1 MLSGTMLW
9 NRDRKKFFFKV
20 GARRQGADSFLET
33 EPPMD
38 LFHALSDEEGRLS
51 GLEKKLAHLVLEDID
66 AVVNASISELAERAG
81 VSPPTVTRFC
91 RRLGCQGYSDFKV
104 QLAKM
109 PYVGL
114 RYLMPEAPTATP
126 SEVAEDI
133 VVKAQNALFQFHR
146 QLDLDAMD
154 RAAHLLRGAEFVYA
168 FGASGNSAMIVNEL
182 HNRLFRLGCR
192 VNASNDHNMNVMLSA
207 SALPGTVVFASSFT
221 GRDLDLVHCLGIL
234 RKRAIPTV
242 VVTQSNSPV
251 AAAADLVIPID
262 LPEGKNIFRPT
273 STRYA
278 YLAAIDILA
287 NLVAYADRG
296 KATKAL
302 RSIKEELVRRRD
314 GDDRQ
319 VLGD

>member
-1 MLSGTMLW
+1 MNAL
-9 NRDRKKFFFKV
+9 RPV
-20 GARRQGADSFLET
+20 GRQF
-33 EPPMD
+33 EPEPSMD
-38 LFHALSDEEGRLS
+38 LFHALSDEDGRLA
-51 GLEKKLAHLVLEDID
+51 GLDKKLAHLVLKDVE
-66 AVVNASISELAERAG
+66 AVMNASISELAERAG

-114 RYLMPEAPTATP
+114 RYLVPETPTATP
-126 SEVAEDI
+126 EEVAEDI
-133 VVKAQNALFQFHR
+133 VAKAQNALFQFHR
-146 QLDLDAMD
+146 QIDLKAMNQ
-154 RAAHLLRGAEFVYA
+154 AAHLLRGSEFIYA

-192 VNASNDHNMNVMLSA
+192 INSSNDHNMNIMLSA

-221 GRDLDLVHCLGIL
+221 GRDLGVVDCLDVL
-234 RKRAIPTV
+234 RKRAIPTIV
-242 VVTQSNSPV
+242 ITQSGSPV
-251 AAAADLVIPID
+251 ATAADVVIPID

-302 RSIKEELVRRRD
+302 RNIEEELVRRRD
-314 GDDRQ
+314 CDDRQ

>member
-1 MLSGTMLW
+1 
-9 NRDRKKFFFKV
+9 
-20 GARRQGADSFLET
+20 
-33 EPPMD
+33 MD
-38 LFHALSDEEGRLS
+38 LFHALSDEDGRLS
-51 GLEKKLAHLVLEDID
+51 GLEKKLARLVLEEVDF
-66 AVVNASISELAERAG
+66 VVNASISDLAERAG

-114 RYLMPEAPTATP
+114 RYLMPESPTATP
-126 SEVAEDI
+126 AEVTEDI
-133 VVKAQNALFQFHR
+133 VAKAQNALYQLHR
-146 QLDLDAMD
+146 QLDIHAIDK
-154 RAAHLLRGAEFVYA
+154 AAQILRGAEFIHA
-168 FGASGNSAMIVNEL
+168 FGASGNSSMIVNEL

-192 VNASNDHNMNVMLSA
+192 ISSSNDHNMNIMLSA
-207 SALPGTVVFASSFT
+207 AALPGTVVFGSSFT
-221 GRDLDLVHCLGIL
+221 GRDVGMVQCLDLL

-242 VVTQSNSPV
+242 VISQSNSPV
-251 AAAADLVIPID
+251 AAAADLVIAID
-262 LPEGKNIFRPT
+262 MPEGKNIYRPT

-287 NLVAYADRG
+287 NLVAYADRN
-296 KATKAL
+296 KAMKSL

>member
-1 MLSGTMLW
+1 
-9 NRDRKKFFFKV
+9 
-20 GARRQGADSFLET
+20 
-33 EPPMD
+33 MD
-38 LFHALSDEEGRLS
+38 LFHALSDEDGKLS
-51 GLEKKLAHLVLEDID
+51 GLEKKLACLVLEDVD
-66 AVVNASISELAERAG
+66 FVVNSSIGDLAARAG

-91 RRLGCQGYSDFKV
+91 RRLGCQGYPDFKV

-114 RYLMPEAPTATP
+114 RYLMPEAQTATAE
-126 SEVAEDI
+126 EVAEDI
-133 VVKAQNALFQFHR
+133 IAKAQNALFHLHR
-146 QLDLDAMD
+146 QLDPEALGK
-154 RAAHLLRGAEFVYA
+154 AAQLLRGAEFIHA
-168 FGASGNSAMIVNEL
+168 FGASGNSSMIVNEL

-192 VNASNDHNMNVMLSA
+192 INASNDHNLNIMLAA
-207 SALPGTVVFASSFT
+207 SAQPGTVVFGSSFS
-221 GRDLDLVHCLGIL
+221 GRDPGLVQCLELL

-242 VVTQSNSPV
+242 VITQSNSPV
-251 AAAADLVIPID
+251 AAAADVVITID

-287 NLVAYADRG
+287 NLVAYADRN
-296 KATKAL
+296 KAAKSL
-302 RSIKEELVRRRD
+302 RTIKEELVRRRD

>member
-1 MLSGTMLW
+1 
-9 NRDRKKFFFKV
+9 
-20 GARRQGADSFLET
+20 
-33 EPPMD
+33 MD
-38 LFHALSDEEGRLS
+38 LYHALSDEEGKLS
-51 GLEKKLAHLVLEDID
+51 GLEQKLARLVMEDVD
-66 AVVNASISELAERAG
+66 FAVNSSIGDLAARAE

-91 RRLGCQGYSDFKV
+91 RRLGCQSFSDFKV

-114 RYLMPEAPTATP
+114 RYVMPEAQTATP
-126 SEVAEDI
+126 AEVAEDI
-133 VVKAQNALFQFHR
+133 VAKAQNALFQLHR
-146 QLDLDAMD
+146 QLDPEALGK
-154 RAAHLLRGAEFVYA
+154 AAQLLRGAEFIYA
-168 FGASGNSAMIVNEL
+168 FGASGNSSMIVNEL

-192 VNASNDHNMNVMLSA
+192 INASNDHNLNIMLA
-207 SALPGTVVFASSFT
+207 AAAQPGTVVFGSSFS
-221 GRDLDLVHCLGIL
+221 GRDPGLVQSLELL

-242 VVTQSNSPV
+242 VITQSNSPV
-251 AAAADLVIPID
+251 AAAADVVITID

-287 NLVAYADRG
+287 NLVAYADRN
-296 KATKAL
+296 KAAKAL
-302 RSIKEELVRRRD
+302 RTIKEELVRRRD